1 MHTNWERHSASLA
14 IAGFANIVPGV
25 RIPGVLYN
33 ISDLALKTMHTNAYE
48 WFECIRDAYK
58 NGENMEKWKAHPTRA
73 NIFINQEDGL
83 MYERSNSGWH
93 NMLPGQKMTE
103 LQELEAYRK
112 ADGVVRMTSRSR
124 GKGGPPADQVPGEDT
139 TNE

>member
-1 MHTNWERHSASLA
+1 MHTKFDYHFASLA
-14 IAGFANIVPGV
+14 IAGFADPDPRV

-33 ISDLALKTMHTNAYE
+33 FSDLALKTMHTNAYE

-73 NIFINQEDGL
+73 NIFISQEDGL
-83 MYERSNSGWH
+83 MYEKVRGWY
-93 NMLPGQKMTE
+93 NRIPQKMTE

-124 GKGGPPADQVPGEDT
+124 GRVAPQSDQVPGEDHT
-139 TNE
+139 